1 LPHVADTTF
10 EGAPVKIQNA
20 FTLGLVATLGVGVG
34 IGILGAVVSLATI
47 LTYIGVAL
55 FIALGLDPIITWLER
70 NHWPRW
76 LAILT
81 VLVAVLGVFTGLVFA
96 VVPIIVDQISQ
107 LIELMPTLLNQVLD
121 QQWRDQA
128 TKNLGGFVDVNEVY
142 NAILDYFR
150 DAGNVTALAGGALQV
165 GIGIASGAFG
175 AIIVLILTLY
185 FTASLNTMKRAVYRL
200 VPATKRERFADL
212 GEQVTGAVG
221 RYVVGQIT
229 LALTNGVLS
238 FIFLNIINAPF
249 SAVLAF
255 LAGALS
261 LVPLVGTLSGSVI
274 IVLVCLIPG
283 LGSPLTALVAAI
295 YYIVYMQVE
304 AYLLSPKI
312 MNRAVSVPGSIV
324 VIAALAGGTLLGV
337 LGALIAIPIA
347 ASILLIIKQVVI
359 PIQNER

>member
-1 LPHVADTTF
+1 M
-10 EGAPVKIQNA
+10 KIQNA

-34 IGILGAVVSLATI
+34 LLILGAVASLATI
-47 LTYIGVAL
+47 LTYIGVAI
-55 FIALGLDPIITWLER
+55 FVALGLDPIISWLER
-70 NHWPRW
+70 KHWPRW

-96 VVPIIVDQISQ
+96 VVPIIVEQTSQ
-107 LIELMPTLLNQVLD
+107 LIDLVPTLVNQLLD
-121 QQWRDQA
+121 RQWRTNLTEQ
-128 TKNLGGFVDVNEVY
+128 LGGFIDVEEVY
-142 NAILDYFR
+142 NAILTYFQ
-150 DAGNVTALAGGALQV
+150 DASNVTALAGGALQV
-165 GIGIASGAFG
+165 GIGIASGLFG
-175 AIIVLILTLY
+175 VIIVLILTLY
-185 FTASLNTMKRAVYRL
+185 FTASLNGMKRAVYRL
-200 VPATKRERFADL
+200 VPASKRERFADL
-212 GEQVTGAVG
+212 SEQVTGAVG
-221 RYVVGQIT
+221 RYVVGQIS
-229 LALTNGVLS
+229 LALCNGVLS
-238 FIFLNIINAPF
+238 FIFLSIIQAPF
-249 SAVLAF
+249 PAVLAF
-255 LAGALS
+255 LAGMLS
-261 LVPLVGTLSGSVI
+261 LIPLVGTISGSTI

-347 ASILLIIKQVVI
+347 ASFLLIIKQVVI